1 MKTQYKQINFRQDSV
16 GKINLANEIIN
27 SYDGLKLTLRQLYY
41 QFVIRNAIPNKEN
54 AYKGLGNLISD
65 ARLAGLLDWEA
76 IEDRVRVPKI
86 QNQFDDLKDLVE
98 AALNSYRLPRWDG
111 QDWYVELWC
120 EKDAV
125 SNILEPMASKY
136 HIVQMV
142 NRGYSSQSAMHDT
155 AERFLEQDKAKR
167 KALLYL
173 GDHDASGEDMV
184 RDIRER
190 LAMFGVDLSVN
201 KVALTFEQVR
211 RYNLIPNPA
220 KLTDTRSKAYIQ
232 KFGNESWEL
241 DALPPDVLHQ
251 LIERAILQVLDVK
264 KMKEIITKE
273 ESDKEVLTKV
283 VDDIVQGKS
292 GYTRKTGRKR
302 FSYSVKNVYDTLLS
316 TRSISLAA
324 KELSCSRGYIYQV
337 LKQAGT
343 TPKKV
348 LAK

>member
-1 MKTQYKQINFRQDSV
+1 
-16 GKINLANEIIN
+16 
-27 SYDGLKLTLRQLYY
+27 
-41 QFVIRNAIPNKEN
+41 
-54 AYKGLGNLISD
+54 
-65 ARLAGLLDWEA
+65 LAGLLDWEA
-76 IEDRVRVPKI
+76 IEDRVRTPRIPNDFEDI
-86 QNQFDDLKDLVE
+86 QDLVE
-98 AALNSYRLPRWDG
+98 SALQSYRLPRWQG
-111 QDWYVELWC
+111 QGWYIELWC

-125 SNILEPMASKY
+125 SNILSPMADKY

-155 AERFLEQDKAKR
+155 AERFLEQDEAKR

-190 LAMFGVDLSVN
+190 LAMFGVELIVN
-201 KVALTFEQVR
+201 KIALTFEQVKQ
-211 RYNLIPNPA
+211 YNLVPNPA
-220 KLTDTRSKAYIQ
+220 KLTDTRSKAYIE

-273 ESDKEVLTKV
+273 ESDKDVLTKI

-292 GYTRKTGRKR
+292 GYTHKLGRKPLEH
-302 FSYSVKNVYDTLLS
+302 SVINVCDTLLS
-316 TRSISLAA
+316 AHSIGGAA
-324 KELSCSRGYIYQV
+324 KELKCSRGYIYKI
-337 LKQAGT
+337 LKQQGM
-343 TPKKV
+343 TPKAV
-348 LAK
+348 LNK

>member
-1 MKTQYKQINFRQDSV
+1 M
-16 GKINLANEIIN
+16 
-27 SYDGLKLTLRQLYY
+27 
-41 QFVIRNAIPNKEN
+41 
-54 AYKGLGNLISD
+54 
-65 ARLAGLLDWEA
+65 
-76 IEDRVRVPKI
+76 
-86 QNQFDDLKDLVE
+86 QNQYDDLKDLVE
-98 AALNSYRLPRWDG
+98 AALYSYRLPRWDG

-155 AERFLEQDKAKR
+155 AERFLEQDDSKR

-190 LAMFGVDLSVN
+190 LAMFGVDLTVT
-201 KVALTFEQVR
+201 KIALTFEQVKQ
-211 RYNLIPNPA
+211 YNLVPNPA

-251 LIERAILQVLDVK
+251 LIERSILKVLDIE
-264 KMKEIITKE
+264 KMKNIITKE

-283 VDDIVQGKS
+283 VDDIVQGKGLS
-292 GYTRKTGRKR
+292 TRKLGRKPLGH
-302 FSYSVKNVYDTLLS
+302 SVINVCDMLLS
-316 TRSISLAA
+316 THSISLAA
-324 KELSCSRGYIYQV
+324 KELNCSRGYIYQV

-343 TPKKV
+343 TPKEV
-348 LAK
+348 LS

>member
-1 MKTQYKQINFRQDSV
+1 MKTEYKEINFRADSLA
-16 GKINLANEIIN
+16 KINLANEIIN

-41 QFVIRNAIPNKEN
+41 QFVTRNAIPNKEN

-86 QNQFDDLKDLVE
+86 QNQYDDLKALIE
-98 AALNSYRLPRWDG
+98 AALYSYRLPRWEG

-155 AERFLEQDKAKR
+155 AERFLEQDEAKR

-190 LAMFGVDLSVN
+190 LAMFGVTLTVD
-201 KVALTFEQVR
+201 KIALTFEQVKQ
-211 RYNLIPNPA
+211 YNLVPNPA
-220 KLTDTRSKAYIQ
+220 KLTDTRSKAYIK

-251 LIERAILQVLDVK
+251 LIEKAILQFLDIM

-283 VDDIVQGKS
+283 VDNIIQGK
-292 GYTRKTGRKR
+292 GLPTCKLGRKPLNH
-302 FSYSVKNVYDTLLS
+302 SVKNVSDTLLS
-316 TRSISLAA
+316 THSIGLAA
-324 KELSCSRGYIYQV
+324 KELNCSRGYIYQV

-343 TPKKV
+343 TPKEV
-348 LAK
+348 MAK